1 MVNTTR
7 NLFILNVSCLLT
19 NLIDNSKLTT
29 VIMANLAEPINLTWK
44 FNLPYMIRY
53 QSLCDFFSIIII
65 LTNCLIYC
73 SCRNLFSGLI
83 RFLIFEEDTIGL
95 KIQLTMWVCFFYF
108 FSKLVLIFYVSF
120 SMSITFF
127 KHVFVLISWIDLFD
141 EDY

>member
-1 MVNTTR
+1 LVNTTR

-29 VIMANLAEPINLTWK
+29 VIVANLAEPINLTWK

-127 KHVFVLISWIDLFD
+127 KHVFVLIS
-141 EDY
+141 

>member
-7 NLFILNVSCLLT
+7 NSFLLKVSCFLT
-19 NLIDNSKLTT
+19 NLIDNSKLIT
-29 VIMANLAEPINLTWK
+29 VIVANLAGPINLTWK

-53 QSLCDFFSIIII
+53 QSLCDFFSIIIF

-73 SCRNLFSGLI
+73 SCRNLFSSLI
-83 RFLIFEEDTIGL
+83 RFLIFAAPKEDTIGL
-95 KIQLTMWVCFFYF
+95 KIQLAMWVCFFFF

-127 KHVFVLISWIDLFD
+127 KHVFVLIS
-141 EDY
+141 

>member
-1 MVNTTR
+1 LVNTTR

-127 KHVFVLISWIDLFD
+127 KHVFVLIS
-141 EDY
+141 

>member
-29 VIMANLAEPINLTWK
+29 VIVANLAEPINLTWK

-127 KHVFVLISWIDLFD
+127 KHVFVLIS
-141 EDY
+141 